1 MEFIFDY
8 FEWYQA
14 LIQYIFA
21 LIVQACYFLIS
32 FVALL
37 VKSILSIPR
46 VFSFLPS
53 ELSVVLIGLFSVVV
67 LYKIMGRE

>member
-1 MEFIFDY
+1 MEYIFDF

-14 LIQYIFA
+14 LCQYILA
-21 LIVQACYFLIS
+21 LIIQACYFLMS
-32 FVALL
+32 FCSLL

-46 VFSFLPS
+46 VFSFLPT

-67 LYKIMGRE
+67 LYKILGRE